1 MMSYHYGY
9 SKQPPLAALNKA
21 KTLEV
26 DKAKENDC
34 FLHEH
39 NFNTQTFSPDDI
51 RARVN

>member
-21 KTLEV
+21 KALEV
-26 DKAKENDC
+26 DKEENCC

-39 NFNTQTFSPDDI
+39 NFNAFNI
-51 RARVN
+51 